1 MQLRWDDLHLFLTV
15 CEQGSL
21 SAAARLLQLG
31 QPTLSRRIGELEQSV
46 GEPLFVRQS
55 QGMRLTAAGLKLLP
69 AAQRMAEWACAAAV
83 AIDGDAHLPQ
93 GRVRIAA
100 PPLVAYE
107 VVAPL
112 AAEIR
117 RQYPAIRIEI
127 LAGVEILNLSRGEAD
142 LSLRIAAPSDSE
154 LLILDRICSHWRIY
168 AAPEYA
174 ARLAPGAGIADL
186 DWIGWAPPFDQLPPH
201 RQLLQN
207 ITDFSAAVRSDDIN
221 VQLAACLAGA
231 GALLLPEVLQQ
242 RARAQ
247 HLRQLVK
254 LDVDLGP
261 DQPAEMFLVCHR
273 RQRELP
279 KMQPV
284 IAALQAE
291 FAHMRGDAGSAA

>member
-55 QGMRLTAAGLKLLP
+55 QGMRLTAAGQKLLP
-69 AAQRMAEWACAAAV
+69 AAQRMAEWATEAAASV
-83 AIDGDAHLPQ
+83 GSDPHLPQ
-93 GRVRIAA
+93 GLVRVAA

-107 VVAPL
+107 VVAPI

-127 LAGVEILNLSRGEAD
+127 LAGVETLNLSRGEAD
-142 LSLRIAAPSDSE
+142 LSLRISEPSDSE
-154 LLILDRICSHWRIY
+154 LLILDRISSHWRVY

-174 ARLAPGAGIADL
+174 ARLPSGAGIADL
-186 DWIGWAPPFDQLPPH
+186 DWISWAPPFDQLLSH
-201 RQLLQN
+201 QQLVQN
-207 ITDFSAAVRSDDIN
+207 IADFSAAVSADDIN

-231 GALLLPEVLQQ
+231 GVMLLPELLQR
-242 RARAQ
+242 RARAP

-261 DQPAEMFLVCHR
+261 DEPAEMFLVCHR

-279 KMQPV
+279 KMQKV
-284 IAALQAE
+284 IAALQDE
-291 FAHMRGDAGSAA
+291 FARMRGEDGGMD